1 MVDWDG
7 IIDRE
12 GPAVWRTVRRLLTHR
27 ADAEEC
33 FQETFLAALHLW
45 RRQPVRSPRAA
56 LQQLATARAI
66 DRLRQRYRAAA
77 RIAPEPPGGLSD
89 PAPSPGDRAE
99 AAELAEALRA
109 ALAELPGKQADAF
122 CLHCLDGYS
131 YREAAD
137 ALGVSVDAVGVLIH
151 RARARLR
158 DLLAG
163 RAPTE
168 RHATREVTR

>member
-12 GPAVWRTVRRLLTHR
+12 GPAVWQTVRRLLTHR

-33 FQETFLAALHLW
+33 FQETFLAALDLW

-56 LQQLATARAI
+56 LQRLATARAI
-66 DRLRQRYRAAA
+66 DRLRRRYREAGRHSDVPAGALTDSSPSPGERAAA
-77 RIAPEPPGGLSD
+77 S
-89 PAPSPGDRAE
+89 
-99 AAELAEALRA
+99 ELLDTLRL
-109 ALAELPGKQADAF
+109 ALADLPEKQADAF

-131 YREAAD
+131 YAEAA
-137 ALGVSVDAVGVLIH
+137 ALLGVSVDHVGVLIH

-158 DLLAG
+158 EALAAHG
-163 RAPTE
+163 RSARDTTA
-168 RHATREVTR
+168 HAR